1 MENATMST
9 LASIKDFIPFF
20 DFEKETV
27 RWNQVYK
34 VLTEPKPEIESS
46 PRECIWKKNKAKL
59 WYYPAKEKKFS
70 IPLFF
75 VYSLLNKPYILD
87 IGEGSSV
94 IGGLTDRGYDVYLLD
109 WGSPSHEDN
118 EISLDNYILDYLEN
132 AIKRAIRHSNTE
144 DITLVGY
151 CLGGTLAAILTSIT
165 DLPIKNLVLATVPI
179 DFSIGIVPNSWLE
192 GIQTGEVN
200 FDRLSQVYGV
210 IPEDIMYALFR
221 SLSPIY
227 VSPYVNLIARAH
239 DKDYVEKWRRM
250 DKWTKDSAS
259 FTGVSIR
266 QLFNDFYKDNK
277 LLKGELIIGGRQ
289 VDLKHIKCPLFVLST
304 SRDTLVLEPQ
314 SLPIMEM
321 VSSEG
326 KTYQVVE
333 AGHVS
338 LALTGAFAIFA
349 DAWLAS
355 RSQAIQEVHS

>member
-1 MENATMST
+1 MENVTMSA
-9 LASIKDFIPFF
+9 LASIKDFFPFL
-20 DFEKETV
+20 DIEKETI

-34 VLTEPKPEIESS
+34 VLIEPKPEIESS
-46 PRECIWKKNKAKL
+46 PRECIWKKNKANL
-59 WYYPAKEKKFS
+59 WYYPAKEKKYS

-94 IGGLTDRGYDVYLLD
+94 IGGLTERGYDVYMLD
-109 WGSPSHEDN
+109 WGSPRHEDN
-118 EISLDNYILDYLEN
+118 EISLDSYILDYLEN
-132 AIKRAIRHSNTE
+132 AMKRAIRHSDTE
-144 DITLVGY
+144 EITLVGY
-151 CLGGTLAAILTSIT
+151 CLGGTIAAILASIT
-165 DLPIKNLVLATVPI
+165 ELPIKNLVLATVPI
-179 DFSIGIVPNSWLE
+179 DFSIGIVPNKWLE
-192 GIQTGEVN
+192 GLQKGEINV
-200 FDRLSQVYGV
+200 DRLAKVYGV
-210 IPEDIMYALFR
+210 IPSDIMYAMFR
-221 SLSPIY
+221 GLSPIY
-227 VSPYVNLIARAH
+227 ISPYVNLITRAH

-259 FTGVSIR
+259 FSGASFQ

-277 LLKGELIIGGRQ
+277 LLKGELIIGGKQ
-289 VDLKHIKCPLFVLST
+289 VDLKQIKCPLFVLST

-321 VSSEG
+321 VSSED

-355 RSQAIQEVHS
+355 RSQAVQELL